1 MDDYKIAHISGTN
14 ISFKVP
20 DKTYNINSIIDHNGN
35 KYHVVGD
42 NWFSVLLSGFT
53 YAKYLQY
60 IESHSI
66 VVH

>member
-1 MDDYKIAHISGTN
+1 MAHISGTN
-14 ISFKVP
+14 ISFKTP
-20 DKTYNINSIIDHNGN
+20 DKTYNIDSIIDYNGN

-42 NWFSVLLSGFT
+42 NWCSVLLSGFT

-60 IESHSI
+60 IESHCI